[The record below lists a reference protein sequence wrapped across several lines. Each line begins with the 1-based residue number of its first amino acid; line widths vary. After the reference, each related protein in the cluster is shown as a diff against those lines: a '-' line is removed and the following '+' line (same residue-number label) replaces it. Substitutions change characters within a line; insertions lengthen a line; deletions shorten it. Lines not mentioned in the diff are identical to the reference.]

1 MTSAVRRQYEG
12 SAPPDRRLPKEDDV
26 RRELIFATLVM
37 ALNSSAA
44 AIDAPIGAGVETSR
58 RNLAGESE
66 VRKRYE
72 EFTAAFNRHD
82 TNAMS
87 AMYAPQGDHYE
98 PDGSFAEGRAAVA
111 AMFAAE
117 HATGFKDATI
127 ALKINAV
134 WMITPN
140 VALVNG
146 IYAVTNVQDGQGNA
160 IAIRKGHL
168 TSVMLLENGQ
178 WWVAASRATIPVPLP
193 WRKSP
198 QP

>member
-1 MTSAVRRQYEG
+1 LTSAARRQYEEG
-12 SAPPDRRLPKEDDV
+12 APQGRRLPKGGDM
-26 RRELIFATLVM
+26 RRGLIFALFVM
-37 ALNSSAA
+37 ALASSAA

-66 VRKRYE
+66 IRKRYE

-82 TNAMS
+82 TAAMA

-98 PDGSFAEGRAAVA
+98 PDGSFAEGRPAVA
-111 AMFAAE
+111 QMFAAE
-117 HATGFKDATI
+117 HASGFENATI
-127 ALKINAV
+127 DLKITAV

-146 IYAVTNVQDGQGNA
+146 VYAVTNVRDGQGNA
-160 IAIRKGHL
+160 IAIRKGNL
-168 TSVMLLENGQ
+168 TSVMLLEDGQ

-193 WRKSP
+193 WRKPP